1 MALKI
6 FISHK
11 MPTNS
16 DAAKAI
22 GDLIAAASG
31 PGITV
36 INAAQFRY
44 GTDFR
49 SRIRTELETT
59 DIFILF
65 YTGDDADWS
74 YCLWEC
80 GRFENFVSDGNN
92 KSIIVMHDHKIE
104 PPKVLQIYKSLPN
117 TEEDI
122 LAFLQDIYIK
132 DWKVFPNVSTD
143 ILKRNAQGIVAAF
156 AQRDIVN
163 FDVAPNFSIRVVL
176 SEENL
181 QILRDNGIPSDSYV
195 SGSLSWQRL
204 FGKVT
209 DTDGWSWGE
218 LAKDWRYKELYEYEF
233 SRMMV
238 VALNKK
244 GPEGCLL
251 RDEQKNLFYLNLRRY
266 EKSVVDQYA
275 TFMFSAFK
283 IENPIYAIKGS
294 ATSEEIISYNVLN
307 VCWYTRRRLIDE
319 LYPNIL
325 QLLIKNDS
333 KMDNCKLLQQVR
345 NELNSITVQSTI
357 RDLDNFLDSKKI
369 FEIRRIVNDSR
380 MWNNIK
386 GYVKT
391 EGTKTSPDLASVAKT
406 IYDLAKLNL
415 EYYRETASKFSKS
428 AEALSLPELPD
439 EYIKLAQDDG
449 RHSSNS
455 AGG

>member
-1 MALKI
+1 M
-6 FISHK
+6 
-11 MPTNS
+11 
-16 DAAKAI
+16 
-22 GDLIAAASG
+22 
-31 PGITV
+31 
-36 INAAQFRY
+36 
-44 GTDFR
+44 
-49 SRIRTELETT
+49 
-59 DIFILF
+59 
-65 YTGDDADWS
+65 
-74 YCLWEC
+74 
-80 GRFENFVSDGNN
+80 
-92 KSIIVMHDHKIE
+92 
-104 PPKVLQIYKSLPN
+104 
-117 TEEDI
+117 
-122 LAFLQDIYIK
+122 
-132 DWKVFPNVSTD
+132 
-143 ILKRNAQGIVAAF
+143 
-156 AQRDIVN
+156 
-163 FDVAPNFSIRVVL
+163 
-176 SEENL
+176 
-181 QILRDNGIPSDSYV
+181 
-195 SGSLSWQRL
+195 
-204 FGKVT
+204 
-209 DTDGWSWGE
+209 
-218 LAKDWRYKELYEYEF
+218 
-233 SRMMV
+233 
-238 VALNKK
+238 
-244 GPEGCLL
+244 L